1 MLNALLLKFLKIIL
15 IGVFI
20 TSGIFAEQVLAQK
33 RPRILN
39 LPKFDLAPYHFGFS
53 LNVNQMFFTIKPVT
67 RMQSQ
72 WYHDQQIS
80 DLQLADSARILSLES
95 LNTFGFT
102 IGIVSNLRL
111 GTFFDLRFVPDLAFG
126 ERELV
131 YIVEKY
137 QNGKRIE
144 ERTKTIYS
152 TFVDIPLHIK
162 YKSKRYNNTRAYLL
176 TGIKYSIDLA
186 SEAKKNQDEL
196 DNKHVRLKKSDLYF
210 EAGVGFDFYTTY
222 FKFGTEVKM
231 SYGLNDILIRED
243 NIYTSSIDRLT
254 SKIFQ
259 LSFTFE

>member
-1 MLNALLLKFLKIIL
+1 MKFLKIIL

-20 TSGIFAEQVLAQK
+20 TTGIFSEQIFAQK
-33 RPRILN
+33 RPRVLN

-53 LNVNQMFFTIKPVT
+53 LNVNQMFFTIKPAT
-67 RMQSQ
+67 NMQKK
-72 WYHDQQIS
+72 WYYGVQQLP
-80 DLQLADSARILSLES
+80 DLPNSVKDTARVLSLES

-131 YIVEKY
+131 YIVERHY
-137 QNGKRIE
+137 DGTVETVGMR
-144 ERTKTIYS
+144 KTVYS
-152 TFVDIPLHIK
+152 TLVDIPLHIK

-176 TGIKYSIDLA
+176 AGLKYSIDLA

-196 DNKHVRLKKSDLYF
+196 DNKHVRLKKNDLYF
-210 EAGVGFDFYTTY
+210 EAAVGFDFYTTY
-222 FKFGTEVKM
+222 FKFGTEFKM

>member
-1 MLNALLLKFLKIIL
+1 LLLKFLKIIL

-20 TSGIFAEQVLAQK
+20 TTGFFAEQVFAQK
-33 RPRILN
+33 RPRVLN

-53 LNVNQMFFTIKPVT
+53 LNVNQMFFTIKPAT
-67 RMQSQ
+67 NMQLK
-72 WYHDQQIS
+72 WYHGEQQVP
-80 DLQLADSARILSLES
+80 DLDLTDADSARVLSLES

-126 ERELV
+126 ERDLI
-131 YIVEKY
+131 YIVE
-137 QNGKRIE
+137 E
-144 ERTKTIYS
+144 HRTGSIKTEDVRKTIYS
-152 TFVDIPLHIK
+152 TYVDIPLYIK
-162 YKSKRYNNTRAYLL
+162 YKSKRYNNARGYLL
-176 TGIKYSIDLA
+176 AGLKYSIDLA
-186 SEAKKNQDEL
+186 SEAKKNKDEL
-196 DNKHVRLKKSDLYF
+196 DNKHVRLEKNDLYF